1 MSNAF
6 RGVGIAL
13 LVIMV
18 GVPKVWA
25 DEQPQQK
32 LYGAVESMVP
42 ESADATYQEDTS
54 LTSVTTVVNYDNGV
68 MLPDGTGGMLWRQG
82 SMQPDVPAVDNARE
96 VKLKVRELADQ
107 LLTDLDWEAFKSA
120 SILPV
125 TFVEQDNFERSSAF
139 GRYIAEALIYEFN
152 QRNVPV
158 KEYRIGNEIKG
169 RRGEGEFMLTRNHR
183 TYVKNRRSLAVVGTY
198 YQVKGS
204 VFVNARMVRVSDN
217 SVLRTAQLVFQQTDV
232 VRRMLADTGPKL
244 SSGFVSMRDFETMTR
259 ANDLTAIDL
268 GEDLH

>member
-6 RGVGIAL
+6 RGVVITL
-13 LVIMV
+13 LVIIV

-25 DEQPQQK
+25 DEPPQQK
-32 LYGAVESMVP
+32 VYGAVESMVP
-42 ESADATYQEDTS
+42 ESVDATYQEDTS
-54 LTSVTTVVNYDNGV
+54 LTSVTPVVNYDNGV
-68 MLPDGTGGMLWRQG
+68 MLPDGTGGMLWRKG
-82 SMQPDVPAVDNARE
+82 KVEPDVPAVDNARE

-107 LLTDLDWEAFKSA
+107 LLTNLDMETFKNA

-169 RRGEGEFMLTRNHR
+169 RKGEGEFMLTRNHR
-183 TYVKNRRSLAVVGTY
+183 TYVKNRRSLAIVGTY

-204 VFVNARMVRVSDN
+204 VFVNARIVRVSDN
-217 SVLRTAQLVFQQTDV
+217 SVLRTAQLVFQQSSV